1 MIILALFNLV
11 IEVIQLVRRKVLYLK
26 EFENYLQVFTFI
38 ACIVFVLP
46 LGNGQCWC
54 LPPWKWQIG
63 VVALFLAWF
72 NGIILLKDMPFLGEP
87 VTMLLNV
94 YFNFIKLIY
103 LPILLI
109 LTFGFPSYMLFVRDL
124 VQVKTNAMYISIL
137 MQCA

>member
-1 MIILALFNLV
+1 MFVIILVLLNLV
-11 IEVIQLVRRKVLYLK
+11 IEAIQFGRRRKLYLK
-26 EFENYLQVFTFI
+26 EFENYLQIFTFVS
-38 ACIVFVLP
+38 CIVFVLP
-46 LGNGQCWC
+46 FGNSGCWC

-94 YFNFIKLIY
+94 YYNFIKLIY

-109 LTFGFPSYMLFVRDL
+109 LTFGFPSYMLFVREL
-124 VQVKTNAMYISIL
+124 VKVTIIS
-137 MQCA
+137 

>member
-1 MIILALFNLV
+1 MIILVLLNLV
-11 IEVIQLVRRKVLYLK
+11 IEVIQFVHRQKLYLK
-26 EFENYLQVFTFI
+26 EFENYLQIFMFVS
-38 ACIVFVLP
+38 CIVFVLP
-46 LGNGQCWC
+46 FGNSGCWC

-94 YFNFIKLIY
+94 YYNFIKLIY

-109 LTFGFPSYMLFVRDL
+109 LTFGFPSYMLFVREL
-124 VQVKTNAMYISIL
+124 VKVTIIS
-137 MQCA
+137 